1 MMEGVEST
9 TYPEATETRM
19 GVTSGLAIQY
29 FAARGGGS
37 GSSGLF
43 GLFRLFGSFGRE
55 TKQTR

>member
-9 TYPEATETRM
+9 PYPEATETRM
-19 GVTSGLAIQY
+19 GVTSELAIQY
-29 FAARGGGS
+29 SWRVGGGS